1 MNKPFNSLKEL
12 LEWKKNLELSSE
24 SIFIQYLNVI
34 YSNLILREEDFIYSN
49 PITKHRN
56 SLDIKSNGKIRSNS
70 LHKKLYQKNKNINK
84 GISLKSFLEYM
95 NIQEFIGKRI
105 FKYLNKSTSSKLNQT
120 DFSMGLNK
128 IYCGDI
134 NNLIKFTF
142 FLSDFNEDEKI
153 YKSDMKLLLVY
164 IPASNQKKTIKQINK
179 IINNFFKN
187 SEIGNDKE
195 INFGLYS
202 QYILNYNEDNNNKN
216 NSESLNDF
224 NNNAPFFYFISILS
238 YLFRNCP
245 FNAKNVDYFKY
256 FHNKKIKLMRN
267 PKRSSSLLKD
277 FVPTAKKID
286 NASYSN
292 NNLLDFSSNAHLT
305 IRPESKKFSIVAIPK
320 IGQKNL
326 FKTKRSSS
334 QKNVNCDK
342 DNEKYTN
349 LINNKK
355 KENVKNKDYI
365 ISKDKKD
372 IILTKKKK
380 EYNLYQKKISKIQ
393 KNSPLLQDISLNLNK
408 KTSSPLL
415 NGNNDI
421 NDFSQSPLLDSNL
434 NRKMSNEDSSNF
446 NKNSNNALLDMRYY
460 SSKTKMKLPLLTK
473 EKLTPMS
480 VGFKLKKEDKDS
492 EAPEE
497 FVLCEY
503 NSDDNEVFLYKFC
516 DDINNNQ
523 NILNNF
529 YAVLSEKEILFFTSE
544 SKNELCDL
552 WYIYKGHISTGKEKY
567 NNTNYYTI
575 NITFFTN
582 NFVNKLYFLEE
593 DICLNFAKKIK
604 ESINDLDFNDYYELN
619 DKLGQGHFA
628 TVNKCKKKISGEIYA
643 VKIINKEELKPIDLD
658 LIQQEKN
665 YLSLLRHPNILSLID
680 YFEDKKHI
688 YLVTECCNGGDLI
701 SFIEKNNKKISEK
714 TCAEIIKKI
723 AEGIKYLNFFGIV
736 HRDIKPENILFSKP
750 DEIKTLKII
759 DLGVCQTLTYGEMA
773 KEPIGTSGYI
783 SPEIYSHEEYSF
795 KTDIWSLGIIL
806 YLLIT
811 EGILPFDNE
820 NMDYAI
826 IGKKVLCLQQE
837 YPDEYFKDKDKLKN
851 LLDKMLEKN
860 QNKRIDINTLLND
873 SWFNI
878 INS

>member
-1 MNKPFNSLKEL
+1 
-12 LEWKKNLELSSE
+12 
-24 SIFIQYLNVI
+24 
-34 YSNLILREEDFIYSN
+34 
-49 PITKHRN
+49 
-56 SLDIKSNGKIRSNS
+56 
-70 LHKKLYQKNKNINK
+70 
-84 GISLKSFLEYM
+84 
-95 NIQEFIGKRI
+95 
-105 FKYLNKSTSSKLNQT
+105 
-120 DFSMGLNK
+120 
-128 IYCGDI
+128 
-134 NNLIKFTF
+134 
-142 FLSDFNEDEKI
+142 
-153 YKSDMKLLLVY
+153 
-164 IPASNQKKTIKQINK
+164 
-179 IINNFFKN
+179 
-187 SEIGNDKE
+187 
-195 INFGLYS
+195 
-202 QYILNYNEDNNNKN
+202 
-216 NSESLNDF
+216 
-224 NNNAPFFYFISILS
+224 
-238 YLFRNCP
+238 
-245 FNAKNVDYFKY
+245 
-256 FHNKKIKLMRN
+256 
-267 PKRSSSLLKD
+267 
-277 FVPTAKKID
+277 
-286 NASYSN
+286 
-292 NNLLDFSSNAHLT
+292 
-305 IRPESKKFSIVAIPK
+305 
-320 IGQKNL
+320 
-326 FKTKRSSS
+326 
-334 QKNVNCDK
+334 
-342 DNEKYTN
+342 
-349 LINNKK
+349 
-355 KENVKNKDYI
+355 
-365 ISKDKKD
+365 
-372 IILTKKKK
+372 
-380 EYNLYQKKISKIQ
+380 
-393 KNSPLLQDISLNLNK
+393 
-408 KTSSPLL
+408 
-415 NGNNDI
+415 
-421 NDFSQSPLLDSNL
+421 
-434 NRKMSNEDSSNF
+434 MSNEDSSNS
-446 NKNSNNALLDMRYY
+446 NKNSNNALLDMRYN
-460 SSKTKMKLPLLTK
+460 SSKTKIKLPVLTK

-503 NSDDNEVFLYKFC
+503 DSDDNEVFLYKFC

-665 YLSLLRHPNILSLID
+665 YLSLLKHPNILSLID

-851 LLDKMLEKN
+851 LLDRMLEKN

-878 INS
+878 LNS